1 MQNTVKTSEWLANPN
16 HICVEDIELHDMVKR
31 LLDSSSDLTDVK
43 KDFMASVKDERVAK
57 IFSGI
62 VGFQAFA
69 RYALMIN
76 DDHRLIN
83 LINQSIAIIMR
94 ESGREEVV
102 IDIPAEGIEF
112 SLTNAINTGMLND
125 GSTPMVSNANLRA
138 IIQRVEELLTKSVL
152 RLFLDV
158 PARHLMLLNF
168 QGVISKNLTSSET
181 LSCQIDL
188 ETKTLKGFIRI
199 PALITATNN
208 QCYSPCEMDG
218 LSQMLDNLQAVLS
231 HQSSIVA
238 TTVGSMRHIQIY
250 LESANLLTG
259 TEPIKEIEHYV
270 QNPKEL
276 EEPSIWSFVSRV
288 LTKAR

>member
-1 MQNTVKTSEWLANPN
+1 MQNTMKPSEWLINPN
-16 HICVEDIELHDMVKR
+16 HPCVEDTELHDMVKS
-31 LLDSSSDLTDVK
+31 LLDSNSDLTDVK

-83 LINQSIAIIMR
+83 LINQSLAIIMR
-94 ESGREEVV
+94 ESGREEVI
-102 IDIPAEGIEF
+102 IDIPTEGIGF
-112 SLTNAINTGMLND
+112 SLINAINTGMLND
-125 GSTPMVSNANLRA
+125 DSTPMVSNANLRV
-138 IIQRVEELLTKSVL
+138 IIQRIEEMLTKSVL

-158 PARHLMLLNF
+158 PAQHLMLLNF

-188 ETKTLKGFIRI
+188 ESKTLKGFIRI
-199 PALITATNN
+199 PALITASSN

-231 HQSSIVA
+231 HQSSIIA
-238 TTVGSMRHIQIY
+238 TTVGNMRHIQIY